1 MTIKDAFALALD
13 KAIATKNDSGK
24 VVHLS
29 FKFKVDQ
36 HKRGEQG
43 GDNEDDA
50 NKKDA
55 ADEITADSMPSI
67 RGLLLDAISSHSSIA
82 MDRAPVKTP
91 LSECKAK
98 NPMRCK
104 YHGQAAMT
112 KKVNEL
118 LSDCGVT
125 PVKPISISKLDDLGS
140 FQLDMDVAEADV
152 AKAKD
157 AVAKFGKM
165 DGILMDDEFIES
177 DKGKIEALYE
187 IDELDPDDEFEDE
200 DDDSDEDAVSP
211 TEAKAEASVTPEPKK
226 EEPKDDTAPSPK
238 ADFEKDTIPPTT
250 TEPPRAV
257 ETPKTDEPSPS
268 PTTEPAHKKVD
279 AVAMLLEASKRI
291 TGAAKS
297 VNRGI
302 DRGTFSPRDSRLV
315 AAEKMR
321 GPLEAMAKA
330 EGLPGEFRDRASA
343 LVASLDAI
351 KASKEGGFKERV
363 GDVPYFD
370 EDHFRA
376 IGEAAG
382 MKLAPKEEK
391 VAPPKPTASSSEA
404 TPSSIP
410 TPAPEAPKD
419 EFVPPKSVAEGVM
432 KMDELKKSS
441 DYLDG
446 LLSKP
451 DEMSASLAADLK
463 DELKKDKDLLD
474 RYTKA
479 TDELRA
485 KDEAEEKARKE
496 AEKKAAEEAKKPED
510 DEEETT
516 TPSSDATKPAKKPR
530 AKKGIVATET
540 KLVLG
545 KSTTVLDGYTGKD
558 INKARVA
565 AGLAPLEALKH
576 IDTKVK
582 TKTENFR
589 LATKKMAEEYGDPE
603 LDISDPEVFETVQ
616 KNWAE
621 TVKSIANEG
630 QFCSFC
636 EPNDVLSFLLDGHYR
651 THLSRGRLAN
661 LSHCYGTSKAHS
673 DEAAI
678 SSILCPSD
686 SDRKFGTHCCDRFGP
701 LCIEWRK
708 DGNLVPCFSNCDA
721 DEPANQDR
729 AKGGDYVYNT
739 SLISNPSI
747 CSLAAFCKGLDS
759 IKDAT
764 GYTSPTGKKETSW
777 MNALKVLRKGPIKGD
792 AKDFDTIVNGED
804 KWKPGLDLYGWNEAP
819 LLGHGTTKDVGAIHL
834 NSKKWESMRSSAWS
848 HGSKSYAT
856 ARDFVE
862 ALKKIRGSILKENGI
877 KIILDGAEVPLD

>member
-13 KAIATKNDSGK
+13 KDIATKKDGGR

-29 FKFKVDQ
+29 FKFKVNQ
-36 HKRGEQG
+36 YKRGEQ
-43 GDNEDDA
+43 NEGDA
-50 NKKDA
+50 NEIDE
-55 ADEITADSMPSI
+55 ADKIAADSMPSI
-67 RGLLLDAISSHSSIA
+67 RGLLFDALSSHSSIA
-82 MDRAPVKTP
+82 MDRDPVMTP
-91 LSECKAK
+91 LSKCKAK
-98 NPMRCK
+98 DPMRCK

-112 KKVNEL
+112 EKVNEL
-118 LSDCGVT
+118 LADCGVT
-125 PVKPISISKLDDLGS
+125 PVKPISISKLDDMGS

-152 AKAKD
+152 AKAKE
-157 AVAKFGKM
+157 AVAKFGKE
-165 DGILMDDEFIES
+165 DGILMEDESIES
-177 DKGKIEALYE
+177 HGGKIEALYE

-200 DDDSDEDAVSP
+200 DDDFEEDTVPSI
-211 TEAKAEASVTPEPKK
+211 EAKAEEPVTPEPKK
-226 EEPKDDTAPSPK
+226 DEPKA
-238 ADFEKDTIPPTT
+238 I
-250 TEPPRAV
+250 EPPKAV
-257 ETPKTDEPSPS
+257 ETSPS
-268 PTTEPAHKKVD
+268 PTPEPVHKKVD

-302 DRGTFSPRDSRLV
+302 DRGSFSPRDSRLV

-321 GPLEAMAKA
+321 GPLEAMAKD
-330 EGLPGEFRDRASA
+330 EVLPGEFRDRASA

-351 KASKEGGFKERV
+351 KTSKEGGFKERI

-376 IGEAAG
+376 IGEAVG

-432 KMDELKKSS
+432 KMDEFKKSS
-441 DYLDG
+441 DYLES

-451 DEMSASLAADLK
+451 DEMSAALADDLK
-463 DELKKDKDLLD
+463 GELKKDKDLLD

-496 AEKKAAEEAKKPED
+496 AEKKVVEEAKKPED

-516 TPSSDATKPAKKPR
+516 TPSSDATKSAKKPR
-530 AKKGIVATET
+530 AKKGVVATET

-558 INKARVA
+558 INKAREA

-576 IDTKVK
+576 IDNKVK

-603 LDISDPEVFETVQ
+603 LDISDPEVFATVQ

-636 EPNDVLSFLLDGHYR
+636 EPSDVLAFLLDGHYR
-651 THLSRGRLAN
+651 THLSHGRLAN
-661 LSHCYGTSKAHS
+661 LSHCYGTAKSHS

-739 SLISNPSI
+739 SLLSNPSI
-747 CSLAAFCKGLDS
+747 CSLAAFCKGLPS
-759 IKDAT
+759 IIDAT

-777 MNALKVLRKGPIKGD
+777 MNALKILRRGPIKGD

-862 ALKKIRGSILKENGI
+862 SLKKSRGSILKENGI